1 LNEIERATWEAAL
14 GPLVPLFQECFEERY
29 QDMEK
34 AHVEAR
40 KWKARGDMYG
50 WNFHEG
56 MAAGMNW
63 ADIIYNRLDRTIKD
77 ARAAAQGGTA
87 A

>member
-1 LNEIERATWEAAL
+1 
-14 GPLVPLFQECFEERY
+14 
-29 QDMEK
+29 
-34 AHVEAR
+34 
-40 KWKARGDMYG
+40 
-50 WNFHEG
+50 